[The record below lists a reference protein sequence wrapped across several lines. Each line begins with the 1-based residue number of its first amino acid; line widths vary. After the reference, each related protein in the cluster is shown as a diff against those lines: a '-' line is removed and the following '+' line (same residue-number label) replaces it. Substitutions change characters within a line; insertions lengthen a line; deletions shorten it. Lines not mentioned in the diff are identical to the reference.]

1 MGTAAAAMINAVSHH
16 EFVVLETSSGRGV
29 SVEKLDDG
37 LVIQNADDPLKLVEW
52 QLSYKRKCVQGMKE
66 GAGPVSGNKLK
77 KTKKKK
83 TKPHEHE
90 AHPRDMLR
98 MRWLFSSL

>member
-1 MGTAAAAMINAVSHH
+1 MTGNLDGFVGTAAAAMINAFSHH

-66 GAGPVSGNKLK
+66 GADLSVAIGRN
-77 KTKKKK
+77 
-83 TKPHEHE
+83 
-90 AHPRDMLR
+90 
-98 MRWLFSSL
+98 